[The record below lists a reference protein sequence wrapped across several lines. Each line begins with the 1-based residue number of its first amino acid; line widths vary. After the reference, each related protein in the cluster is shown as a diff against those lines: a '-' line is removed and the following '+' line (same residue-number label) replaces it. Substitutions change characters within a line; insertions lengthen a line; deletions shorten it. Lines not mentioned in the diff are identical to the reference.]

1 MIARLRGPVVDAG
14 DDYLIIEA
22 GGVGYRVRVPEPTA
36 VILRG
41 SKEAIIH
48 TEMIVRQDA
57 ILLYGF
63 QTAAE
68 LKVFRM
74 LTSVSRVGPQL
85 ATAILSRLRPDQ
97 VAGAVLAGDSQ
108 LLATV
113 SGVGKTGAER
123 IVLELKK
130 KAATLAAELGSQ
142 GPEGAGSA
150 PGDAVLGLMALGY
163 GQGEAAAAV
172 VKADSSSHDGTAAG
186 IVREALRIL
195 KEKSEKND

>member
-14 DDYLIIEA
+14 DDYIIIEA
-22 GGVGYRVRVPEPTA
+22 AGVGYRIRVPETSA
-36 VILRG
+36 AALRG
-41 SKEAIIH
+41 SKEAVIH
-48 TEMIVRQDA
+48 TEMVVRQDA

-63 QTAAE
+63 QTADE

-97 VAGAVLAGDSQ
+97 VAGAVLAGDSR

-113 SGVGKTGAER
+113 PGVGKTGAER

-130 KAATLAAELGSQ
+130 KAAVLAADLGTPGQ
-142 GPEGAGSA
+142 EGGNNAQA
-150 PGDAVLGLMALGY
+150 DAVLGLMALGY
-163 GQGEAAAAV
+163 GQGESAAAV
-172 VKADSSSHDGTAAG
+172 GKTDTSAHDGTPAG
-186 IVREALRIL
+186 IIREALRIL
-195 KEKSEKND
+195 KDKGEKNE